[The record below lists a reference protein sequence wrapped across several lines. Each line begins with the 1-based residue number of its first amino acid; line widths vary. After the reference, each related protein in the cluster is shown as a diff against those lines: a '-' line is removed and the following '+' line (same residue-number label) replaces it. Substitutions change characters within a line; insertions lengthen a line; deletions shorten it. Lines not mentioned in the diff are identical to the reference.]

1 MVNITNFFFFWGVQF
16 PSVED
21 HSRVPLTRT
30 PKGYKEWFEFAGV
43 WVLTEKK
50 GQGKSDLLWVNG
62 EFDLA
67 EFHLAGFYC
76 NK

>member
-1 MVNITNFFFFWGVQF
+1 M
-16 PSVED
+16 
-21 HSRVPLTRT
+21 
-30 PKGYKEWFEFAGV
+30 
-43 WVLTEKK
+43 TEKK

-67 EFHLAGFYC
+67 EFDLAGFYC